1 MVSVFRHTFVVMAS
15 LCALGL
21 VPGPARGQSAA
32 VPPENDPVLQA
43 LIEEALA
50 RNPDLHAA
58 QSAISAAQTATER
71 ARALPDPMV
80 SMTYTNDGWAPS
92 LGSMPMTTLGFMV
105 SQSLPYSGKRDLR
118 ASLAASQARQAEPA
132 LARARLALE
141 GAVRR
146 AYYGLLLARELQA
159 LTAEQRELLQQIE
172 VVARARYAVGQ
183 GAQPDVLRVQTEV
196 TRIEQR
202 VIEQAAE
209 AEVRLAEINRLLARP
224 LDTPV
229 ETTARLTLLPLGAPA
244 DEMLDQARAVSP
256 ELRSAALAIET
267 STAAAAVAR
276 RDLKPDFSVQG
287 GYMNRGGLDAMW
299 LAGVGISWPF
309 NKKARESAVAE
320 AEIRAKG
327 GSHVVESMGLQLAYK
342 TRERFT
348 RAKSLEK
355 LVTLY
360 DDGIIPQD
368 QMTVEATLT
377 SYQTGRVPFVSVLEA
392 MTALYADRWA
402 RAGLVADHARLRAS
416 LREASLDGGPDVS
429 QTSAPVAG
437 GLSSGQTAG
446 GMSGGMGGK

>member
-1 MVSVFRHTFVVMAS
+1 MASVFRRPLVVIVS
-15 LCALGL
+15 LCAFCL
-21 VPGPARGQSAA
+21 VPGRARGQTAA
-32 VPPENDPVLQA
+32 VPAEDDPVLQA
-43 LIEEALA
+43 LLAEAMA

-58 QSAISAAQTATER
+58 QSAIAAAQTTTER

-80 SMTYTNDGWAPS
+80 SVTYTNDGWAPT

-105 SQSLPYSGKRDLR
+105 SQALPYSGKRDLR
-118 ASLAASQARQAEPA
+118 AALAASQARQVEPA

-224 LDTPV
+224 LDTLL
-229 ETTARLTLLPLGAPA
+229 ETTARLALVPLAVSA
-244 DEMLDQARAVSP
+244 EEIVAQARAVSP
-256 ELRSAALAIET
+256 ELQSAALAIDA

-276 RDLKPDFSVQG
+276 RDLKPDFSIQG

-327 GSHVVESMGLQLAYK
+327 GSHVVESMGLQLAFK

-355 LVTLY
+355 LVALY
-360 DDGIIPQD
+360 DGGIIPQD

-377 SYQTGRVPFVSVLEA
+377 SYQTGKVPFVSVLEA

-416 LREASLDGGPDVS
+416 LREASLDGGPEMS
-429 QTSAPVAG
+429 PASAPAAGTTSA
-437 GLSSGQTAG
+437 GLAG
-446 GMSGGMGGK
+446 GMTSGMSGK

>member
-1 MVSVFRHTFVVMAS
+1 MVSVFRHTLVVIAC

-21 VPGPARGQSAA
+21 LPAPARGQATAA
-32 VPPENDPVLQA
+32 AEDDPLLQA
-43 LIEEALA
+43 LIDEALV

-58 QSAISAAQTATER
+58 QSAIAAARTATER

-80 SMTYTNDGWAPS
+80 SVTYTNDGWAPT
-92 LGSMPMTTLGFMV
+92 LGVMPMTTLGFMV

-118 ASLAASQARQAEPA
+118 ASLAASQARQVEPA

-146 AYYGLLLARELQA
+146 AYYGLLLARERQA

-202 VIEQAAE
+202 AIEQAAE
-209 AEVRLAEINRLLARP
+209 AEVRVAELNRLLARP
-224 LDTPV
+224 LDAPIDTA
-229 ETTARLTLLPLGAPA
+229 ARLTLVPLAEPVEDA
-244 DEMLDQARAVSP
+244 LAQTRAVSP
-256 ELRSAALAIET
+256 ELHGAALAIEA
-267 STAAAAVAR
+267 STAAAALAR
-276 RDLKPDFSVQG
+276 RDLKPDFSVQA

-299 LAGVGISWPF
+299 LAGVGITWPF

-327 GSHVVESMGLQLAYK
+327 GSHVVESLGLQLAYK

-348 RAKSLEK
+348 RAKSVEK
-355 LVTLY
+355 LVALY
-360 DDGIIPQD
+360 DGGIIPQD
-368 QMTVEATLT
+368 QMTVESSLT
-377 SYQTGRVPFVSVLEA
+377 NYQTGGVPFISVLEA
-392 MTALYADRWA
+392 MTSLYADRWT
-402 RAGLVADHARLRAS
+402 RAGLIADHARLRAS
-416 LREASLDGGPDVS
+416 LRVASLDGGPEMS
-429 QTSAPVAG
+429 PASAPAPAAMSSAV
-437 GLSSGQTAG
+437 SSGMG
-446 GMSGGMGGK
+446 GGMGGK

>member
-15 LCALGL
+15 LCALVL

-32 VPPENDPVLQA
+32 VPPENDPLLQA

-224 LDTPV
+224 LDTPM
-229 ETTARLTLLPLGAPA
+229 ETTARLALSPLDAPA

-355 LVTLY
+355 LVALY
-360 DDGIIPQD
+360 DGGIIPQD

-377 SYQTGRVPFVSVLEA
+377 SYQTGKVPFVSVLEA

-416 LREASLDGGPDVS
+416 LREASLDGGSEMSPA
-429 QTSAPVAG
+429 SAPAAG
-437 GLSSGQTAG
+437 TSSAGLAG
-446 GMSGGMGGK
+446 GMTSGMSGK

>member
-1 MVSVFRHTFVVMAS
+1 MVSVFRHTLVVIAC
-15 LCALGL
+15 LFALGL
-21 VPGPARGQSAA
+21 LPAPARGQAAA
-32 VPPENDPVLQA
+32 VAVEDDPVLQA
-43 LIEEALA
+43 LIDEALA

-58 QSAISAAQTATER
+58 QSAIAAARTSTER

-80 SMTYTNDGWAPS
+80 SVTYTNDGWAPS

-105 SQSLPYSGKRDLR
+105 SQALPYSGKRDLR
-118 ASLAASQARQAEPA
+118 AGLAASQARQAEPA
-132 LARARLALE
+132 LERARLALE

-146 AYYGLLLARELQA
+146 AYYGLVLARELEA
-159 LTAEQRELLQQIE
+159 LTAEQRELWRQIE
-172 VVARARYAVGQ
+172 VLARARYAVGQ

-196 TRIEQR
+196 TRIELR
-202 VIEQAAE
+202 AIEQAAE

-229 ETTARLTLLPLGAPA
+229 VTPPALALVPLRHSA
-244 DEMLDQARAVSP
+244 DEAIADARVVSP
-256 ELRSAALAIET
+256 ELKGAALAIET
-267 STAAAAVAR
+267 STAEASVAR

-327 GSHVVESMGLQLAYK
+327 GSHVVESMQLQLAYR
-342 TRERFT
+342 TRERYT
-348 RAKSLEK
+348 RAKAIEK
-355 LVTLY
+355 LVALY
-360 DDGIIPQD
+360 DDGIVPQN

-377 SYQTGRVPFVSVLEA
+377 NYQAGKVPFVSVLEA

-402 RAGLVADHARLRAS
+402 RAGLVADHAKLRAS
-416 LREASLDGGPDVS
+416 LREAGLDDGGGMAGAPA
-429 QTSAPVAG
+429 SAPGAARAG
-437 GLSSGQTAG
+437 ASS
-446 GMSGGMGGK
+446 GMSGGMNGK

>member
-1 MVSVFRHTFVVMAS
+1 MVSVFRRTLLVVAC
-15 LCALGL
+15 LCALVL
-21 VPGPARGQSAA
+21 VPGPARGQAIAA
-32 VPPENDPVLQA
+32 AEDDPVLQA

-50 RNPDLHAA
+50 RSPDLHAA

-209 AEVRLAEINRLLARP
+209 AEVRLVEINRLLARP
-224 LDTPV
+224 LDTPL
-229 ETTARLTLLPLGAPA
+229 ETTARLALVPLGGSAA
-244 DEMLDQARAVSP
+244 EVIDEARAVSP
-256 ELRSAALAIET
+256 ELQSAALAIET
-267 STAAAAVAR
+267 STAAAALAR
-276 RDLKPDFSVQG
+276 RDLKPDFSVQA

-327 GSHVVESMGLQLAYK
+327 GSHVVESMGLQLVYK

-348 RAKSLEK
+348 RAKALEK
-355 LVTLY
+355 LVALY
-360 DDGIIPQD
+360 DGGIIPQV
-368 QMTVEATLT
+368 QMTVESSITN
-377 SYQTGRVPFVSVLEA
+377 YQTGKVPFVSVLEA
-392 MTALYADRWA
+392 MTSLYADRWA
-402 RAGLVADHARLRAS
+402 RAGFLADHARLRAS
-416 LREASLDGGPDVS
+416 LREASLDGGSGMSPAS
-429 QTSAPVAG
+429 APAAGTTSA
-437 GLSSGQTAG
+437 GLAG
-446 GMSGGMGGK
+446 GMTSGMSGK

>member
-1 MVSVFRHTFVVMAS
+1 MVSVFRHKLLVIACV
-15 LCALGL
+15 CALGL
-21 VPGPARGQSAA
+21 LPAPARGQATAA
-32 VPPENDPVLQA
+32 REDDPVLQA
-43 LIEEALA
+43 LIDEALA

-58 QSAISAAQTATER
+58 QSAIAAAQTATER

-80 SMTYTNDGWAPS
+80 SVTYTNDGWAPS

-105 SQSLPYSGKRDLR
+105 SQPLPYSGKRDLR
-118 ASLAASQARQAEPA
+118 AGLAASQARQAEPA
-132 LARARLALE
+132 LERARLALE

-146 AYYGLLLARELQA
+146 AYYGLVLARELEA
-159 LTAEQRELLQQIE
+159 LTAEQRELWRQIE
-172 VVARARYAVGQ
+172 VLARARYAVGQ

-196 TRIEQR
+196 TRIELR
-202 VIEQAAE
+202 AIEQAAE

-229 ETTARLTLLPLGAPA
+229 ATPAALALQPLTASA
-244 DEMLDQARAVSP
+244 DEALAAARAVSP
-256 ELRSAALAIET
+256 ELKGAALAIET

-299 LAGVGISWPF
+299 LAGVGITWPF

-327 GSHVVESMGLQLAYK
+327 GSHIVESMQLQLAYR

-348 RAKSLEK
+348 RAKAIEK
-355 LVTLY
+355 LVALY
-360 DDGIIPQD
+360 DDGIVPQN

-377 SYQTGRVPFVSVLEA
+377 NYQAGKVPFVSVLEA

-416 LREASLDGGPDVS
+416 LREASLDDGGGMAGAPA
-429 QTSAPVAG
+429 SAPAIARAG
-437 GLSSGQTAG
+437 TSS
-446 GMSGGMGGK
+446 GMSGGMNGK